1 VQSGIFGAITSGNE
15 KSSSLL
21 TTKITGL
28 PIITGGEFGP
38 EGTIQAI
45 AFCFLAS
52 FILLQLCKNR
62 IIKPFWDVNPS
73 N

>member
-52 FILLQLCKNR
+52 FIILQLSYNR
-62 IIKPFWDVNPS
+62 ILKPFWLKKPS
-73 N
+73 I